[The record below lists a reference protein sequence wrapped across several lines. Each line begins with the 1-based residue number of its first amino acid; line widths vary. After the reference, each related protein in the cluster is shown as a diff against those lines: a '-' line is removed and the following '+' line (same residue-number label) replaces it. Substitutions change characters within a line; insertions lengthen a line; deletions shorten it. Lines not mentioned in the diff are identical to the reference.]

1 MLTNSELEVPEQA
14 HAMVMPLRGTKLP
27 EKPRRRG
34 SMHRIVA
41 ETTSAQIKSFLSI
54 AVVNMKSQVSGEVKV
69 RGGQAI
75 CQGVK

>member
-1 MLTNSELEVPEQA
+1 MALLTRSELIKPLAAMLLINSELEVPEQA

-54 AVVNMKSQVSGEVKV
+54 AVVNMKS
-69 RGGQAI
+69 
-75 CQGVK
+75 